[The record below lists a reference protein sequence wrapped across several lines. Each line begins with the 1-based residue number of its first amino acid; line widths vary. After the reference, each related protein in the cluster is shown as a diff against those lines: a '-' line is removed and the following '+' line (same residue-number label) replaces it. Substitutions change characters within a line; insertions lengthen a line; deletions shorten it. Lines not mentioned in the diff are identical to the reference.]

1 MNRIVA
7 ALAELAAA
15 IHSAVAGEPAKAEEE
30 GPFYLDVED
39 RAALARTTLRMR
51 AEQRGGVSVRDCTR
65 AARLWVVTPE
75 ETPAMA
81 AHLQSL
87 IQR

>member
-7 ALAELAAA
+7 ALVELAAA
-15 IHSAVAGEPAKAEEE
+15 VKSAVAGEPANPAEEL
-30 GPFYLDVED
+30 FYLDPED
-39 RAALARTTLRMR
+39 RARLARTTLRMR
-51 AEQRGGVSVRDCTR
+51 AEIRGGVSVRDCTR

-75 ETPAMA
+75 ETPVMA
-81 AHLQSL
+81 EHLQRL

>member
-7 ALAELAAA
+7 ALVELAAA
-15 IHSAVAGEPAKAEEE
+15 VKSVVAGEPANPAEQ
-30 GPFYLDVED
+30 PFYLDAED
-39 RAALARTTLRMR
+39 RARLARTTLRMR

-65 AARLWVVTPE
+65 AARLWVVAPE
-75 ETPAMA
+75 ETPVLA
-81 AHLQSL
+81 AHLQGL